1 MAGLTMASAAFVA
14 CTDYTIM
21 DDNVIRMGL
30 FGEEYSEN
38 FQKAYGAIDPKQT
51 WDFSLSGLRSKGLL
65 GGPNFADSNNGAT
78 RAAGDCNGA
87 IFGST
92 SGEAT
97 TISTVAS
104 TYYNVEQT
112 TLNWLNN
119 NLKEGYNHLQ
129 LGDPF
134 SLVKPEDN
142 HDFLI
147 IPIYQG
153 NSNMEWDLHLV
164 AKNTSGD
171 LKDYMI
177 WTKSKDLKY
186 TLDYS
191 KTGGEEFFYNTDG
204 SKPNCDIYNNDSKKL
219 KLGRVFSGFN
229 SADLS
234 DKTKYTTLKFYF
246 VLPPHSTMSCR
257 FGDVRYDE
265 KEIGTDG
272 AVDWYWHKFVNTEDV
287 PHKFEYDLSTNIRP
301 NGDPDNRFWPND
313 LQYFGIKEIVCENC
327 AFNTYAPEDARV
339 RIFAEFGGSGCSS
352 TKVVDMTGEVKYTN
366 GHTINRT
373 GIQSKPIRIKCSEI
387 NEDFFLYLDVTYG
400 EGQYNLANTGTKQR
414 SDEGQMLALLDKK
427 TSDKLISSSTVM
439 ADALKGYLGE
449 TDNSGWEYFVV
460 GAEDANL
467 SASDWDLNDVVF
479 LIAGKKAPKIK
490 EVVKKRYMIEDL
502 GSTYDFDFNDIV
514 LDVTQERYKDIE
526 TGNYKNV
533 TKTAKLVHLCG
544 TIPFKIE
551 IGNTV
556 LGSDFTALGTP
567 GKFPGNNGGCQT
579 GGNGYDP
586 TNDATYAKLM
596 NVSVPDWDPTTNN
609 IKVTVWP
616 KENTSNWS
624 ATGSTANLDD
634 APNGMTYYFPADG
647 KNPFMI
653 AVDQTVGWTHECMSV
668 PANWFTTWEW
678 RTDWEHDKDDNL
690 EGGINEVIDNN
701 ILPVTWNT
709 TYNFALNESD
719 MNKYCTMNADVMADV
734 EKGDQIY
741 VFYNNAKS
749 GAKAR
754 FMVMNPATGIE
765 QVGGDVNISNEKGEF
780 SLFVTEALL
789 SSIKMGMAIQGQGFT
804 FEKVRLKKIQ
814 DLDWENNYNFA
825 MTDFEHFNYSKISAA
840 KLANIEVGD
849 EIILQIGVN
858 TKSAEYSFQRMD
870 TWAYWGG
877 IHQLESD
884 ATSISLKVTSEN
896 IEAVKTGLAFVGKG
910 YTVKK
915 VILKKIKEL
924 DWDTEYNFAL
934 NKTGYYSFATM
945 NQGKFADVSAGDVIT
960 INVKIDDNAGKSA
973 TIQKREGWTDFDHA
987 DFNVDWSN
995 KKITFKVTSANITTL
1010 KAAGMAIMGKGYTIV
1025 NVTKV
1030 SIPQFAVLSNDAAV
1044 GSEFKYY
1051 YAPANSNGGYSI
1063 PLNDTFR
1070 ACESNNIMLTLEL
1083 PADSKISILVLE
1095 GKDGSGNTIKLPGMT
1110 TDDFYVL
1117 DNKGNSS
1124 SRKFGI
1130 NLNDAFVAAA
1140 KNGSLKVSYFGG
1152 GIDNC
1157 SFTSYG
1163 SDASDRVKV
1172 YFNCG
1177 HAHGVNYLDLG
1188 SLQEGWNT
1196 DYNGSSHELEFKLAN
1211 GESEDKLEK
1220 SRARGWN
1227 WNNTEKDCS
1236 EYSYVVVNYNREST
1250 SASMPLGLTVHY
1262 VYDDNGVTKD
1272 KYEGVQATSGSTL
1285 AVKLNNQY
1293 KSRIKRIYLETQSL
1307 GKITLSSAYLQK

>member
-14 CTDYTIM
+14 CTDYSIM

-51 WDFSLSGLRSKGLL
+51 WDFSLTGLRSKGLL

-78 RAAGDCNGA
+78 RAADNCNGA

-92 SGEAT
+92 SGDAA
-97 TISTVAS
+97 TISTIGS

-204 SKPNCDIYNNDSKKL
+204 SKPNCDIYNYDSKKL
-219 KLGRVFSGFN
+219 KLGRVFSGFE
-229 SADLS
+229 SADLG
-234 DKTKYTTLKFYF
+234 DKNKYTTLKFYF

-265 KEIGTDG
+265 KEIGTEG
-272 AVDWYWHKFVNTEDV
+272 ADDSNWQKFVNLEDV

-301 NGDPDNRFWPND
+301 NGGPDNRCWPDD

-339 RIFAEFGGSGCSS
+339 RIFAEFGGSGYSS

-427 TSDKLISSSTVM
+427 TSDKLISSSTAM

-814 DLDWENNYNFA
+814 DLNWEDSYNFA
-825 MTDFEHFNYSKISAA
+825 MSDFEHFNYSKISAD
-840 KLANIEVGD
+840 KLTNVEVGD

-870 TWAYWGG
+870 SWAYWGG
-877 IHQLESD
+877 THQLESD

-896 IEAVKTGLAFVGKG
+896 IEAVKAGLAFVGKG
-910 YTVKK
+910 YTVKR

-924 DWDTEYNFAL
+924 DWDAEYNFAL

-973 TIQKREGWTDFDHA
+973 TIQEREGRTDFDHA
-987 DFNVDWSN
+987 DFNVDWNN
-995 KKITFKVTSANITTL
+995 KKITFIVTSDNITTL

-1025 NVTKV
+1025 NVTKTSRYEIV
-1030 SIPQFAVLSNDAAV
+1030 EAGTLPEGAVNTAYSLFNYNGFNRINFTELMAECDASSVTISFQVPANASFSGKFEGKESSETADPNFHMPSWSKEYLFRNTTNAAKVFNVVIPSDKAAYISKFMTFFITGTNNCKLGVDGNVRLYYTCGHTHLSLTNLGNDNANTTYDAATKTITFNGEWNTRGWWFNERDFSNYSQLV
-1044 GSEFKYY
+1044 VNFERPANDTGRVQLVVQYCQKDENDKYY
-1051 YAPANSNGGYSI
+1051 TDVFHTDDASATQLVAD
-1063 PLNDTFR
+1063 LNQYGKSKIKQVYLQRGT
-1070 ACESNNIMLTLEL
+1070 AGTLTL
-1083 PADSKISILVLE
+1083 K
-1095 GKDGSGNTIKLPGMT
+1095 
-1110 TDDFYVL
+1110 
-1117 DNKGNSS
+1117 
-1124 SRKFGI
+1124 
-1130 NLNDAFVAAA
+1130 
-1140 KNGSLKVSYFGG
+1140 
-1152 GIDNC
+1152 
-1157 SFTSYG
+1157 
-1163 SDASDRVKV
+1163 
-1172 YFNCG
+1172 
-1177 HAHGVNYLDLG
+1177 
-1188 SLQEGWNT
+1188 
-1196 DYNGSSHELEFKLAN
+1196 
-1211 GESEDKLEK
+1211 
-1220 SRARGWN
+1220 
-1227 WNNTEKDCS
+1227 
-1236 EYSYVVVNYNREST
+1236 
-1250 SASMPLGLTVHY
+1250 
-1262 VYDDNGVTKD
+1262 
-1272 KYEGVQATSGSTL
+1272 
-1285 AVKLNNQY
+1285 
-1293 KSRIKRIYLETQSL
+1293 
-1307 GKITLSSAYLQK
+1307 SAYFK

>member
-1 MAGLTMASAAFVA
+1 MASAIFMS

-51 WDFSLSGLRSKGLL
+51 WDFSLTGLRSKGLL
-65 GGPNFADSNNGAT
+65 GGPNFADNNNGAT
-78 RAAGDCNGA
+78 RAACNGA

-92 SGEAT
+92 SGEAA
-97 TISTVAS
+97 TISTVGS

-134 SLVKPEDN
+134 SLVKPEEG

-164 AKNTSGD
+164 AKNTYGD

-177 WTKSKDLKY
+177 WTKSKNLKY

-219 KLGRVFSGFN
+219 KLGRVFEDFER
-229 SADLS
+229 DDIS
-234 DKTKYTTLKFYF
+234 DKKKYTTLKFYF

-257 FGDVRYDE
+257 FGDVTKDFS
-265 KEIGTDG
+265 GTEN
-272 AVDWYWHKFVNTEDV
+272 WYKVEFTNNQDT
-287 PHKFEYDLSTNIRP
+287 PQTFPYDLSTNIRP
-301 NGDPDNRFWPND
+301 DNPTPDTSNQFWPAD

-327 AFNTYAPEDARV
+327 TFNTYASEDARV
-339 RIFAEFGGSGCSS
+339 RIFAEFGGSGYSS
-352 TKVVDMTGEVKYTN
+352 TKEVDMTGQVKYTN

-373 GIQSKPIRIKCSEI
+373 GIQSKPIRIKCDQI

-427 TSDKLISSSTVM
+427 TSDKLISSSTAM
-439 ADALKGYLGE
+439 ADALKDYLGE
-449 TDNSGWEYFVV
+449 TDNNGWEYFVV

-467 SASDWDLNDVVF
+467 SKSDWDLNDVVF

-526 TGNYKNV
+526 TGDYKNV

-556 LGSDFTALGTP
+556 LGSEYTSLGTP
-567 GKFPGNNGGCQT
+567 GKFPGQNGNCEV

-586 TNDATYAKLM
+586 TNDETYAKLM

-616 KENTSNWS
+616 KENTANWNE
-624 ATGSTANLDD
+624 TGSTANLDD

-653 AVDQTVGWTHECMSV
+653 AVDQTVGWTHESMSV
-668 PANWFTTWEW
+668 PANWFKTWEW
-678 RTDWEHDKDDNL
+678 RTEWEHDKDNNL
-690 EGGINEVIDNN
+690 EGGINEVVDNN

-734 EKGDQIY
+734 SVGDQIY

-754 FMVMNPATGIE
+754 FMVMDPVSGIR
-765 QVGGDVNISNEKGEF
+765 QVGDEKTISNEKGDF
-780 SLFVTEALL
+780 SLYVTEQLL
-789 SSIKMGMAIQGQGFT
+789 SAIKMGMAIQGQGFT

-814 DLDWENNYNFA
+814 DLDWEKEYNFA
-825 MTDFEHFNYSKISAA
+825 MTDFEHFNYSKLSSG
-840 KLANIEVGD
+840 KLTNVEVGD

-858 TKSAEYSFQRMD
+858 TKSAEYSFQNTD

-877 IHQLESD
+877 THQLESD
-884 ATSISLKVTSEN
+884 ATSISLKVTSDN
-896 IEAVKTGLAFVGKG
+896 IDAVKAGLAFVGKG
-910 YTVKK
+910 YTVKR

-924 DWDTEYNFAL
+924 DWDAEYNFAL

-945 NQGKFADVSAGDVIT
+945 NGGKFTDVSVGDVIT
-960 INVKIDDNAGKSA
+960 INVTINDNAGKSA
-973 TIQKREGWTDFDHA
+973 NIQKRENWTDFDHA
-987 DFNVDWSN
+987 DFNVDWNN
-995 KKITFKVTSANITTL
+995 KKITFTVTSDNITTL
-1010 KAAGMAIMGKGYTIV
+1010 KTAGMAIMGKGYTIV
-1025 NVTKV
+1025 NVTKTSRYEIV
-1030 SIPQFAVLSNDAAV
+1030 EAGSLPAGAINTSYSLFNYNGFNRINLSELMAGCDASTVTISFEVPANASFTGKFEGKTSSEAENPDFHMPNWTKEYLFRNTTNAAKVFNVVISSDQAAYISKFMTFFITGTNNCKLGADGNVKLYYTCDHTHLSLTNLGNDDANTSYDAATKTID
-1044 GSEFKYY
+1044 FKDTWKTRGWWFGEKDFSKYTQLVVNFER
-1051 YAPANSNGGYSI
+1051 PADDIGRVQLVVQYCQTDAEGKNYSDVFYTDDASATQLVAD
-1063 PLNDTFR
+1063 LNQYGKSAIRQVYLQRGT
-1070 ACESNNIMLTLEL
+1070 AGTLTL
-1083 PADSKISILVLE
+1083 K
-1095 GKDGSGNTIKLPGMT
+1095 
-1110 TDDFYVL
+1110 
-1117 DNKGNSS
+1117 
-1124 SRKFGI
+1124 
-1130 NLNDAFVAAA
+1130 
-1140 KNGSLKVSYFGG
+1140 
-1152 GIDNC
+1152 
-1157 SFTSYG
+1157 
-1163 SDASDRVKV
+1163 
-1172 YFNCG
+1172 
-1177 HAHGVNYLDLG
+1177 
-1188 SLQEGWNT
+1188 
-1196 DYNGSSHELEFKLAN
+1196 
-1211 GESEDKLEK
+1211 
-1220 SRARGWN
+1220 
-1227 WNNTEKDCS
+1227 
-1236 EYSYVVVNYNREST
+1236 
-1250 SASMPLGLTVHY
+1250 
-1262 VYDDNGVTKD
+1262 
-1272 KYEGVQATSGSTL
+1272 
-1285 AVKLNNQY
+1285 
-1293 KSRIKRIYLETQSL
+1293 
-1307 GKITLSSAYLQK
+1307 SAYFK